1 MSVHPA
7 ESRIPNVAVIRQIV
21 AVSDPVIRNLQITAC
36 YHRLALAL
44 TARIGQCANWC
55 TFATWASR
63 QAGRTVRGED
73 FLEKLTREAKAG
85 GGFVHPVRA
94 LWRALLRRGLF
105 TPETRLGRLV
115 REIHTPFDAF
125 ERASDAVMRG
135 NLKVFEEIGFEF
147 ARYLQECP
155 KDSTPDSKQ
164 FQTFLSALRP
174 GDPPDGQRLLR
185 EAFTRYQQQPPA
197 EPASRRAQRILLAN
211 LEIGLHEQTRL
222 QPEIREALES
232 APVTAKDLGTRA
244 LRALFPKAPYVIVKV
259 LAPLV
264 AVPASRFRKFVRD
277 LTCRI
282 ITESFMVL
290 TFPRGMVLALSQHLD
305 YPWPEMLSSVDDE
318 ELNRLLELFEP
329 KDGLPDHCGAKDWS
343 DLKHRMHYIVHLFR
357 SFHERE
363 DLFEPPFSS
372 EQLQQIMNGT
382 VPEGDL

>member
-1 MSVHPA
+1 MRTQPSEVQIPDVA
-7 ESRIPNVAVIRQIV
+7 EIRQIV
-21 AVSDPVIRNLQITAC
+21 RVSDPVIRNLQITGC

-63 QAGRTVRGED
+63 QAGRTIRGED
-73 FLEKLTREAKAG
+73 FLEKLARETRAG
-85 GGFVHPVRA
+85 GRFLHPVRS
-94 LWRALLRRGLF
+94 LWRMLLRHGLF
-105 TPETRLGRLV
+105 SSETRLGRLV
-115 REIHTPFDAF
+115 REIHSPFDAF
-125 ERASDAVMRG
+125 ERASDAVARG
-135 NLKVFEEIGFEF
+135 NLRVFEEIGFEF

-155 KDSTPDSKQ
+155 KDSTPDSIHLQ
-164 FQTFLSALRP
+164 AFLSAFRT
-174 GDPPDGQRLLR
+174 GDPPGGQRLLR

-197 EPASRRAQRILLAN
+197 EPASRRAQRIFLAN

-222 QPEIREALES
+222 QPEIRAALES
-232 APVTAKDLGTRA
+232 GPDMAEDLGARA
-244 LRALFPKAPYVIVKV
+244 LRALFPKAPFIIVKL
-259 LAPLV
+259 LAPLA

-290 TFPRGMVLALSQHLD
+290 TFPRGLVLALSRHLE
-305 YPWPEMLSSVDDE
+305 YACPEILASVDDE

-329 KDGLPDHCGAKDWS
+329 KHGLPDDCGAKDWS
-343 DLKHRMHYIVHLFR
+343 DLQHRMHFIVHLFR

-363 DLFEPPFSS
+363 ELFDPPFSS
-372 EQLQQIMNGT
+372 EQLQQILNGT